1 MSLHR
6 PISTVSKGNGS
17 TTSSRI
23 FVQSLSTVRSCAG
36 VVELTFR
43 VGSGRVQQSTVPI
56 SAAPVGLLLDID
68 GPIASPDTRT
78 IAIPR
83 ILDHLVTLTA
93 AGVPIAFITG
103 RSDTFVRDVV
113 IGPLLA
119 AGLSDALRADG
130 AVMLGIFEKGAAWAP
145 IGPEGMMDVEVDISR
160 SVPQSAVRALR
171 EAFDRDFTGA
181 MFWDETK
188 RAMVSVEQH
197 IGVPRSEFQAA
208 QAAFNDVAF
217 AVLRDC
223 GIGVS
228 YGSDS
233 FAPDDRSPAFR
244 VEPTIISTDI
254 ESTTLDK
261 DAAAERALDY
271 FAERVPLPA
280 LWRSVGDSRSDYLM
294 ADHVHARGLEV
305 AHVDV
310 RPSDGILDRP
320 YRVIVE
326 GDLTHD
332 DAGAAFLDYW
342 VKKVAPA

>member
-1 MSLHR
+1 
-6 PISTVSKGNGS
+6 
-17 TTSSRI
+17 
-23 FVQSLSTVRSCAG
+23 
-36 VVELTFR
+36 
-43 VGSGRVQQSTVPI
+43 VQQSTVPK

-68 GPIASPDTRT
+68 GPIASPETRT

-83 ILDHLVTLTA
+83 IVDHLVTLA
-93 AGVPIAFITG
+93 ASGVPIAFITG

-113 IGPLLA
+113 IRPLLA
-119 AGLSDALRADG
+119 AGLGDALRADG
-130 AVMLGIFEKGAAWAP
+130 AIMLGIFEKGAAWAP
-145 IGPEGMMDVEVDISR
+145 IGPDGMMEVEVDTSR
-160 SVPQSAVRALR
+160 SVPQRAVRALR
-171 EAFDRDFTGA
+171 EVFDRDYTGE

-188 RAMVSVEQH
+188 KAMVSVEQH
-197 IGVPRSEFQAA
+197 IGVPQADFQAA
-208 QAAFNDVAF
+208 QASFNDAAF

-223 GIGVS
+223 GVGVT
-228 YGSDS
+228 YGDS
-233 FAPDDRSPAFR
+233 IFSPDDGSAGFR
-244 VEPTIISTDI
+244 IEPTIISTDV
-254 ESTTLDK
+254 ESTSLDK

-271 FAERVPLPA
+271 VAERVPMPA

-342 VKKVAPA
+342 VEKIAPA